1 MGRDC
6 WVSTPALHASSH
18 FTDSFHRLRLFAIIP
33 LVLSLITAR
42 RLLHLPQ
49 HIHRTSSTLVLAT
62 HMLVTNPLLAALSP
76 ALLLA
81 MLLASIPFL
90 TAVFRLLLFGYG
102 TGSVTTGWEWHVR
115 AYADWGIVGVIAV
128 WLWSWAV
135 VRGIVRMAAASV
147 VDAWYYSECAF
158 SLFPPICKV

>member
-1 MGRDC
+1 
-6 WVSTPALHASSH
+6 
-18 FTDSFHRLRLFAIIP
+18 
-33 LVLSLITAR
+33 
-42 RLLHLPQ
+42 
-49 HIHRTSSTLVLAT
+49 
-62 HMLVTNPLLAALSP
+62 MLVTNPLLAALSP

-135 VRGIVRMAAASV
+135 VRGILRMAAASV
-147 VDAWYYSECAF
+147 VGAWYYSECAF
-158 SLFPPICKV
+158 SLFPPIFNI